1 MRRSSTALIATLALM
16 LVMSAPALAT
26 PADYEPRGSACGQ
39 YHGAFEFYSHMRGYW
54 IPGAAQQGGI
64 GDTTGPANSA
74 KGCQPHF

>member
-1 MRRSSTALIATLALM
+1 MRRIFTALVSALLLTLAMSGAAIAT
-16 LVMSAPALAT
+16 PD
-26 PADYEPRGSACGQ
+26 DYEPRGSACGQ
-39 YHGAFEFYSHMRGYW
+39 YHGAFEYYSHMRGYW